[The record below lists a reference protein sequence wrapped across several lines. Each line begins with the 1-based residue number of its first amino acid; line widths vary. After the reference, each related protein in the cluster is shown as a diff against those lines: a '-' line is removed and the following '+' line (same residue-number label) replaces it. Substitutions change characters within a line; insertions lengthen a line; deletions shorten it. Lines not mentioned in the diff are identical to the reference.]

1 MSTAVHARRGHSR
14 RSFWRHVRR
23 FVPSVAAAS
32 RNRLMMLP
40 LNTLDFLASR
50 PFRELRALPANHLRL
65 RIGTDQRIVFGHV
78 DHITRSYGF
87 WLQMAAARLVQP
99 GSTVLDIG
107 CGCGRTAQVLR
118 DAYWRNRPFFAGT
131 YIGVD
136 VDGEAI
142 AWCTDHFPSDR
153 FRFHRLDMF
162 SSVYNPTGATQQP
175 DLPVDPAS
183 VDLVLCLSL
192 FTHLLEP
199 DVNYYL
205 RQISTRSS
213 ARRCGI
219 RYVLLHRPPARQPR
233 RPVHVPAPQRPG
245 VDRIPGV
252 SRSGSRLRG
261 GVPSRHD
268 ERGRLR
274 RDHDRAGRAGD
285 RSDPDQHHHAPVRA
299 AESFVGMI
307 PGLCMPHTPT
317 VSHGLL
323 RRHAPLAPDR
333 PVSHL
338 RGI

>member
-1 MSTAVHARRGHSR
+1 
-14 RSFWRHVRR
+14 
-23 FVPSVAAAS
+23 
-32 RNRLMMLP
+32 MMLP

-205 RQISTRSS
+205 RQI
-213 ARRCGI
+213 RR
-219 RYVLLHRPPARQPR
+219 VL
-233 RPVHVPAPQRPG
+233 RPG
-245 VDRIPGV
+245 G
-252 SRSGSRLRG
+252 
-261 GVPSRHD
+261 
-268 ERGRLR
+268 
-274 RDHDRAGRAGD
+274 
-285 RSDPDQHHHAPVRA
+285 A
-299 AESFVGMI
+299 AYVTFFCI
-307 PGLCMPHTPT
+307 
-317 VSHGLL
+317 
-323 RRHAPLAPDR
+323 D
-333 PVSHL
+333 HL
-338 RGI
+338 RDSLGGRFTFRHRRGQALIESPEYPEAAVAYEEGFLRDMMSEVGFDEITIEPAEPEIEAIQTSIIMRQSGLPKASSE